1 MAWKVYLLSIAC
13 SDSVPWCPGYVTYKP
28 AFPPQ
33 GIETHPEMRWHHR
46 PVLYQR
52 HSGAAA
58 AAAAEIGCPRQ
69 GPAEIPACCLPKDRS
84 QTLPLTLP
92 F

>member
-33 GIETHPEMRWHHR
+33 GIETHPEMRWYHR
-46 PVLYQR
+46 PVLHQR

-58 AAAAEIGCPRQ
+58 GEIGVQ
-69 GPAEIPACCLPKDRS
+69 GRGQQKFQPAVYQRTVLRPCL
-84 QTLPLTLP
+84 
-92 F
+92 